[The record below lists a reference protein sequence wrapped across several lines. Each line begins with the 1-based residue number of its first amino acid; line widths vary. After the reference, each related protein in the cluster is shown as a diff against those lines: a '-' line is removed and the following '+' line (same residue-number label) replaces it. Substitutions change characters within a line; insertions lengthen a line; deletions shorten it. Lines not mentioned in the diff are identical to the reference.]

1 MNHYGSYLKMLA
13 DFVGGGTKSLK
24 RVALVL
30 HRLSQARMGDVI
42 VVAEFAEGIA
52 ATLQLAV

>member
-13 DFVGGGTKSLK
+13 DFVGGTKSLK